1 MRTKSVKWKKQVK
14 ALETYV
20 LNKGWAVHYDPDAK
34 NDWADWSKKTIT
46 LKPRANNEVLFYVF
60 LHELGHMLL
69 FQNNRSYSSKYKEVF
84 DEFTGSTKPIS
95 LARIE
100 EELDAWR
107 TGLRLAK
114 RLNLKVDRR
123 NFEKTKSKYAMTYI
137 TWACQKFVDSNFSS
151 LEKAI
156 NTIIEKTS
164 LAEDTEQDIDENI
177 NSDRNQQA
185 NKPEVGQDDFG
196 CGRSATC
203 K

>member
-1 MRTKSVKWKKQVK
+1 MQTKQIKWKKQIVS
-14 ALETYV
+14 LEKYV
-20 LNKGWAVHYDPDAK
+20 AKKGWNVVYSETAK
-34 NDWADWSKKTIT
+34 NDCADWSKKTVT
-46 LKPRANNEVLFYVF
+46 LKPRANKEVLFYVF

-84 DEFTGSTKPIS
+84 DEFTGGTKPVS

-114 RLNLKVDRR
+114 RLKLKVDRR

-137 TWACQKFVDSNFSS
+137 TWACERFVDGNFSS

-156 NTIIEKTS
+156 NNILEKTS
-164 LAEDTEQDIDENI
+164 LDENTEQEPNEKRAECDRTNEAGLTYG
-177 NSDRNQQA
+177 NS
-185 NKPEVGQDDFG
+185 
-196 CGRSATC
+196 
-203 K
+203 